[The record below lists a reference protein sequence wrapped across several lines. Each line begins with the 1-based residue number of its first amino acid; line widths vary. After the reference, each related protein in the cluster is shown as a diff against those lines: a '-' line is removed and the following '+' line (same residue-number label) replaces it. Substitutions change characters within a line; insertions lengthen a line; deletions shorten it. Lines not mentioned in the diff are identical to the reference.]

1 MCNTLSWDDLWNP
14 KLSPLD
20 SQEPLCWAQL
30 DLKSHCLD
38 NLQFIIPVTLE
49 SENPSH
55 DTRPGPSFATS
66 SEFNKSIL
74 SSNSKI
80 LFFPFFQ
87 YPELFSRSGVPN
99 LQDLTPDDLRWS
111 WCKNNRNK
119 EHNWCKMLESSR
131 NHPSPHPFAEK
142 LFSMKLVPDAR
153 GWGPLL

>member
-20 SQEPLCWAQL
+20 SQEPLCWAQP

-38 NLQFIIPVTLE
+38 NLQFIIPVTLG

-55 DTRPGPSFATS
+55 DTHPGPSFATS
-66 SEFNKSIL
+66 SEFNKSTL

-119 EHNWCKMLESSR
+119 EHNWCKVLESSG

-153 GWGPLL
+153 GWGPLF